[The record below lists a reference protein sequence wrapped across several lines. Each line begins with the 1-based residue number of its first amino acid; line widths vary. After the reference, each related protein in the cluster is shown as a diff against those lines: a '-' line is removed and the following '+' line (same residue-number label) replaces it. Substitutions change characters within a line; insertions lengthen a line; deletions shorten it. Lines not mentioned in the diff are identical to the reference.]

1 MSVYIL
7 KNPTEM
13 EIERVK
19 KLVFFIF
26 FGIVQVILTIRLTKL
41 NKNKAKVSND

>member
-19 KLVFFIF
+19 TRFFYF
-26 FGIVQVILTIRLTKL
+26 FGIVQVTLTIRLTKL